1 MWHLTLWFV
10 AGSWFIA
17 TASFGAEP
25 TISLSELEQ
34 QATTEAIQAKN
45 VPTTPNETV
54 ADYSRYRMEEE
65 SNRLILAIAV
75 MGAGLCSLFLVL
87 SVSKSIGAAPEAL
100 VTGSGLVLVV
110 FATVLIVI
118 LVKRDEQLT
127 AATGILGAI
136 AGYLFGKASNTS
148 GSDPRPNNTAP
159 SDKKLRTEET
169 HPTDLF
175 PKGIADTSN

>member
-1 MWHLTLWFV
+1 MWHLTLGFV
-10 AGSWFIA
+10 VSSWFIA

-45 VPTTPNETV
+45 VPASPNETV

-87 SVSKSIGAAPEAL
+87 AYLKSIGAASEAV

-148 GSDPRPNNTAP
+148 GSDPRSNNTGT

-169 HPTDLF
+169 SPTDLF
-175 PKGIADTSN
+175 PKGIADTNN

>member
-1 MWHLTLWFV
+1 MWRLTV
-10 AGSWFIA
+10 CFIA
-17 TASFGAEP
+17 SGWLLTTPSFGANP
-25 TISLSELEQ
+25 ILNLSDLEK
-34 QATTEAIQAKN
+34 QAATDAVEAEKTVVA
-45 VPTTPNETV
+45 TSSNETV

-75 MGAGLCSLFLVL
+75 MGTGLLALFLIL
-87 SVSKSIGAAPEAL
+87 SYLKGIGADPEVV

-136 AGYLFGKASNTS
+136 AGYLFGKTTS
-148 GSDPRPNNTAP
+148 RPTTE
-159 SDKKLRTEET
+159 KK
-169 HPTDLF
+169 PA
-175 PKGIADTSN
+175 ADRLS